1 MDSGSTPDISTI
13 FKNCHQFVWGLF
25 CQIAIEFPPAPGIDR
40 SWFSAGKNAGKNHR
54 ADTLPTRCAGR
65 SLCFVVLLVF
75 YVVVCHVHYMIL
87 TSKRCGCARFW
98 RFSASFSVVFNS
110 DNTDAHHCF
119 FNRLQC
125 AVNLII

>member
-40 SWFSAGKNAGKNHR
+40 SRFLRGKNAGKIQR

-75 YVVVCHVHYMIL
+75 CVVVRHVSYMIS
-87 TSKRCGCARFW
+87 TAKRGGCAHIW
-98 RFSASFSVVFNS
+98 RFSAGFGVVFNS
-110 DNTDAHHCF
+110 DNTDANHCF
-119 FNRLQC
+119 LFRLQY
-125 AVNLII
+125 ALILIF